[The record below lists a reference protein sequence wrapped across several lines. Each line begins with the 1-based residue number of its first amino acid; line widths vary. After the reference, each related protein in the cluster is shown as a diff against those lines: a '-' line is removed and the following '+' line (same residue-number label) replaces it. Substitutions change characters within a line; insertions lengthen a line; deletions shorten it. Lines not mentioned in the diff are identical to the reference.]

1 MNFKKY
7 FLSIIM
13 IAAVTISAI
22 AAGGKE
28 ATLTAQSESG
38 KVRLLVK
45 ILDGDGRVSSAEL
58 TTEQGTVDLM
68 GAYDASTVV
77 DMPNHIMTIC
87 FQEKGKPADAP
98 DTRTLK
104 VWSTP
109 SSFVK
114 SAGGEFN
121 WRFKLKVGG
130 NVLREVT
137 VLSGTYE
144 WNP

>member
-1 MNFKKY
+1 MNFKRY
-7 FLSIIM
+7 FLSVM
-13 IAAVTISAI
+13 LTVAVTISAI
-22 AAGGKE
+22 AASGRE
-28 ATLTAQSESG
+28 ATLSAQSESG
-38 KVRLLVK
+38 KVKLNVK
-45 ILDGDGRVSSAEL
+45 ILGGDIRVSSAEL

-98 DTRTLK
+98 DTRMLK

-130 NVLREVT
+130 NVLKEVT
-137 VLSGTYE
+137 VLSGIYE